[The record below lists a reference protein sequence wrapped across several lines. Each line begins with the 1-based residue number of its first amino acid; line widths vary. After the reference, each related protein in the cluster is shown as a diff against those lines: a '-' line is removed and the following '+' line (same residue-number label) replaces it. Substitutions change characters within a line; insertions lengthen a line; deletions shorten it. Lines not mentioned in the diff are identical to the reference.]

1 MYFSPL
7 TLFLFVPVLLQKKK
21 KKKNQASSELPIAFG
36 ARERILRHTA
46 CGRQW
51 NACPACPAS
60 ISAHSRSMDASGQAL
75 GKSDIKDQDKD
86 AEFTS
91 DLSLPPPYC
100 VSCVFSV
107 LDYSCAQLPSFALS
121 SGLVVKNIDIL
132 ATAGGRDRDRERQ
145 GEENRWA
152 EGERV

>member
-1 MYFSPL
+1 MIQDLKALDSTDPSSIS
-7 TLFLFVPVLLQKKK
+7 
-21 KKKNQASSELPIAFG
+21 ASMPCAWMEVAMMPG
-36 ARERILRHTA
+36 K
-46 CGRQW
+46 
-51 NACPACPAS
+51 ACPACPAS

>member
-7 TLFLFVPVLLQKKK
+7 TLFLFVPVLLPKKK
-21 KKKNQASSELPIAFG
+21 KKKKKASLENTISCG

-132 ATAGGRDRDRERQ
+132 ADRKS
-145 GEENRWA
+145 
-152 EGERV
+152 VV